1 MPTRRRKAIA
11 LSTPIK
17 IVAGSVKGPLART
30 VVLAE
35 SVVFSETIGCCVEA
49 ALVETPVFEFK
60 V

>member
-1 MPTRRRKAIA
+1 MEGG
-11 LSTPIK
+11 SF
-17 IVAGSVKGPLART
+17 VAGSVKGPLART